1 MRLSQQIRY
10 AVKGLIDGVKSS
22 KNTDYKTYAGYVIG
36 VNVADDEN
44 IVVSVTLGAGTKS
57 SELGNVWDANVR
69 VEITLKSTG
78 IIEDALDSEAEIIEP
93 MLAAKTDLD
102 GLVESFVIASY
113 DYAVDKELG
122 IGVMGLNYNVKYD

>member
-10 AVKGLIDGVKSS
+10 AVKGFIDGVKSS
-22 KNTDYKTYAGYVIG
+22 KNTDYQTYAGFVIG
-36 VNVADDEN
+36 VNVADDDN
-44 IVVSVTLGAGTKS
+44 IVVSVTLGQGTKS
-57 SELGNVWDANVR
+57 NELGNVWDANVR

-93 MLAAKTDLD
+93 MLATKTDLD
-102 GLVESFVIASY
+102 GLVESFVIGSY